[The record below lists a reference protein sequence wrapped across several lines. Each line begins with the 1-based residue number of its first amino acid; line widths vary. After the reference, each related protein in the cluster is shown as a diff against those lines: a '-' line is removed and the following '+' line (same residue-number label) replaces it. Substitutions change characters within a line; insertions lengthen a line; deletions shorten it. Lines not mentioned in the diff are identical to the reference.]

1 MKDGAT
7 LVSLEEYLNTS
18 YEPDRDYVDG
28 VLVERNVGTQK
39 HGGLQFIVAK
49 YFDRFQKSH
58 GIHTFI
64 EVRLLVNAATGR
76 HRIPDV
82 QVLQIPFKR
91 DRVVVDVP
99 VVIVEIK
106 SPEDTLDD
114 LLDRCF
120 DYEKLAVKNILV
132 MDPDRKLAWTFEQGS
147 LKLLTGASAELD
159 LGQSILAFPFAQLF
173 AELDE

>member
-1 MKDGAT
+1 M
-7 LVSLEEYLNTS
+7 
-18 YEPDRDYVDG
+18 
-28 VLVERNVGTQK
+28 
-39 HGGLQFIVAK
+39 
-49 YFDRFQKSH
+49 
-58 GIHTFI
+58 
-64 EVRLLVNAATGR
+64 
-76 HRIPDV
+76 
-82 QVLQIPFKR
+82 
-91 DRVVVDVP
+91 VVDVP

-159 LGQSILAFPFAQLF
+159 LGRSVLAFPFAQLF